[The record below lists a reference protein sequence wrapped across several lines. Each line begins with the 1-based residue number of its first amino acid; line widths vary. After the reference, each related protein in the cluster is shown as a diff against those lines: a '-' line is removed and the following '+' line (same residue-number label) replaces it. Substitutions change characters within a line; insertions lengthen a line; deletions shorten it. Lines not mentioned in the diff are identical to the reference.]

1 MRKQLSLAA
10 VVILIGIACA
20 GAPGAGPSA
29 PAVSPSAAKAADYEV
44 WVLDQAETSPAGGGT
59 ISVYRGADLAG
70 SAAPAAAYTVNLAEA
85 ATGVGDGPGKQPHSL
100 AFDPTNSHAVI
111 SYVAS
116 AHVQVL
122 RVSDRKVVASIRMT
136 AGKDGARQAHASA
149 VSPNGDAIIVANQG
163 GKRLQRISAD
173 FTTDTYRLDAAADLD
188 LAPLEDA
195 DHPGNLPVIPVWI
208 GDGKHVFVPLRGAGG
223 AYLVDAKATPMK
235 VVSSLSKADIGPMTC
250 CAAVGSTFI
259 WATAGGG
266 ATATE
271 TAWNLFQIPVAG
283 LPSLKSTKVL
293 GRTGKVESHGVLIV
307 QQSVWVIDRFANSLD
322 IFDAGKAGA
331 AEPVRTVS
339 LASGPLAGKDPAPD
353 SMDLSPDGKLVF
365 VTLRGKAPVNGN
377 IKDVNNAVGDVGG
390 FAVLAVQDGGRNATV
405 QSFVPLALPAGASVV
420 DPHSL
425 KVRALSR

>member
-1 MRKQLSLAA
+1 MSLAA

-20 GAPGAGPSA
+20 GAPSAGPGA
-29 PAVSPSAAKAADYEV
+29 PAVSTSPAKAADYEV

-136 AGKDGARQAHASA
+136 AGKDGARQAHASS
-149 VSPNGDAIIVANQG
+149 VSPDGDAIIVANQT
-163 GKRLQRISAD
+163 GKLLQRIRAD
-173 FTTDTYRLDAAADLD
+173 FKNDVYRLDAAADLD
-188 LAPLEDA
+188 LALLEDA
-195 DHPGNLPVIPVWI
+195 DHPNNMPVTPIWV
-208 GDGKHVFVPLRGAGG
+208 GDGRHVFVPSRGAG
-223 AYLVDAKATPMK
+223 AFLIDAKATPMK
-235 VVSSLSKADIGPMTC
+235 VVSSLSKTEIGPTTC

-259 WATAGGG
+259 WATSAGG
-266 ATATE
+266 ATATD
-271 TAWNLFQIPVAG
+271 TTWNVFQIPVAG

-293 GRTGKVESHGVLIV
+293 GRTGKVESHGVLV
-307 QQSVWVIDRFANSLD
+307 VGQSVWVIDRFANSLD
-322 IFDAGKAGA
+322 IFDAGRAGA
-331 AEPVRTVS
+331 AEPVRTLS

-353 SMDLSPDGKLVF
+353 IMDLSPDGKLVF

-390 FAVLAVQDGGRNATV
+390 FAVLAVQDGGRNATL
-405 QSFVPLALPAGASVV
+405 QSFVPLALAAGASVV

>member
-1 MRKQLSLAA
+1 MRRQVSLAA
-10 VVILIGIACA
+10 VVILIAIACA
-20 GAPGAGPSA
+20 GAPSAGPSP
-29 PAVSPSAAKAADYEV
+29 PAASTAKAADYEV

-59 ISVYRGADLAG
+59 ISIYRGADLAG

-85 ATGVGDGPGKQPHSL
+85 ATGIGDGPGKQPHSL

-136 AGKDGARQAHASA
+136 AGKDGARQAHASS
-149 VSPNGDAIIVANQG
+149 VSPDGDAIIVANQT
-163 GKRLQRISAD
+163 GKLLQRIRAD
-173 FTTDTYRLDAAADLD
+173 FKNDVYRLDAAADLD
-188 LAPLEDA
+188 LALLEDA
-195 DHPGNLPVIPVWI
+195 DHPNNMPVTPIWV
-208 GDGKHVFVPLRGAGG
+208 GDGRHVFVPSRGAG
-223 AYLVDAKATPMK
+223 AFLIDAKATPMK
-235 VVSSLSKADIGPMTC
+235 VVSSLSKAEIGPSTC

-259 WATAGGG
+259 WATSAGGP
-266 ATATE
+266 TATD
-271 TAWNLFQIPVAG
+271 TTWNVFQIPVAG

-307 QQSVWVIDRFANSLD
+307 GQSVWVIDRFANSLD
-322 IFDAGKAGA
+322 IFDAGRAGA
-331 AEPVRTVS
+331 AEPVRTLS

-353 SMDLSPDGKLVF
+353 IMDLSPDGKLVF

-390 FAVLAVQDGGRNATV
+390 FAVLAVQDGGRNATL
-405 QSFVPLALPAGASVV
+405 QSFVPLALAGGASVV

>member
-1 MRKQLSLAA
+1 MSLAA

-20 GAPGAGPSA
+20 GAPSAGPSA

-136 AGKDGARQAHASA
+136 AGKDGARQAHASS
-149 VSPNGDAIIVANQG
+149 VSPDGDAIIVANQT
-163 GKRLQRISAD
+163 GKKLQRIRAD
-173 FTTDTYRLDAAADLD
+173 FKNDVYRLDTAADLD
-188 LAPLEDA
+188 LALLEDA
-195 DHPGNLPVIPVWI
+195 DHPNNMPVTPIWV
-208 GDGKHVFVPLRGAGG
+208 GDGRHVFVPSRGAG
-223 AYLVDAKATPMK
+223 AYLIDAKATPMK
-235 VVSSLSKADIGPMTC
+235 VVSSLSKAEIGPSTC

-259 WATAGGG
+259 WATSAGG
-266 ATATE
+266 ATATD
-271 TAWNLFQIPVAG
+271 TTWNVFQIPVAG

-293 GRTGKVESHGVLIV
+293 GRTGKVESHGVLV
-307 QQSVWVIDRFANSLD
+307 VGQSVWVIDRFANSLD
-322 IFDAGKAGA
+322 IFDAGRAGA
-331 AEPVRTVS
+331 AEPVRTLS

-353 SMDLSPDGKLVF
+353 IMDLSPDGKLVF

-390 FAVLAVQDGGRNATV
+390 FAVLAVQDGGRNATL
-405 QSFVPLALPAGASVV
+405 QSFVPLALAAGASVV